1 MKEFSIFGINIP
13 TCTYVHID
21 ILSIDARFV
30 RARDSKAGAS
40 PALSVMILVV
50 RRSGIR
56 VLLCHEYK
64 YA

>member
-30 RARDSKAGAS
+30 RARGSKAGAS
-40 PALSVMILVV
+40 PTLSVMILVV
-50 RRSGIR
+50 RRSGISII
-56 VLLCHEYK
+56 VP
-64 YA
+64 